1 MRCFCHNDTVKY
13 RFMKLSWVQYDM
25 QHQLCKYFLE
35 KGKQVI
41 FIYTKQECA
50 GLYKKKKKWSSSS
63 KNMYRFSK
71 NKSRWWAITTW
82 EIQMWA
88 AKSLEA
94 TNPAV
99 SFLFLCSKKQLIY
112 FPNTLLSKSL
122 HGLTTNYAQ
131 IL

>member
-35 KGKQVI
+35 KGKQVK

-50 GLYKKKKKWSSSS
+50 GLYKKKKKKVV

-71 NKSRWWAITTW
+71 NKSWWWAVTTW

-99 SFLFLCSKKQLIY
+99 SFSVSLFKKAINIFSKHITIKLITWV
-112 FPNTLLSKSL
+112 N
-122 HGLTTNYAQ
+122 N
-131 IL
+131 

>member
-35 KGKQVI
+35 KGKQVK

-50 GLYKKKKKWSSSS
+50 GLYKKKKKKWSKICTDSLKTKAGGGPSPLGKS
-63 KNMYRFSK
+63 KCGQQSHWKPQTQLF
-71 NKSRWWAITTW
+71 
-82 EIQMWA
+82 
-88 AKSLEA
+88 L
-94 TNPAV
+94 
-99 SFLFLCSKKQLIY
+99 FLFLCSKKQLIY
-112 FPNTLLSKSL
+112 FPNTLLSNSL